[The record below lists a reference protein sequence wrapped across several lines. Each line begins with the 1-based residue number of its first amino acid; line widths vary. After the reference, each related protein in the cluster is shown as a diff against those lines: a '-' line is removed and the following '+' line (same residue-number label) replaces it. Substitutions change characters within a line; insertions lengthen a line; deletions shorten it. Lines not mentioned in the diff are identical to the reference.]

1 MDQPSQSKLNSTSN
15 MVKPLKII
23 IENSSNPNQTQNR
36 PINQQN
42 KTNQFSFEKTSDYP
56 ENKSK
61 SKLTNPDSSNSNFDR
76 KFQILNKNALKIAL
90 KDESEIFN
98 KLVNNGITGI
108 AELKFCSDYELLD
121 ISTLLGFS
129 NVEIHKLVRAIRLS

>member
-1 MDQPSQSKLNSTSN
+1 

-36 PINQQN
+36 PINQQ
-42 KTNQFSFEKTSDYP
+42 KTNHSSFEKTSDYP

-61 SKLTNPDSSNSNFDR
+61 LINPDSSNFDR

-90 KDESEIFN
+90 ENESEIFN

-108 AELKFCSDYELLD
+108 AELKLCSDYELLD

>member
-1 MDQPSQSKLNSTSN
+1 MQIEILHFFFTLFVFIFDYILFHFFQLFSTSE
-15 MVKPLKII
+15 KEHQK
-23 IENSSNPNQTQNR
+23 SSTIKNT
-36 PINQQN
+36 
-42 KTNQFSFEKTSDYP
+42 
-56 ENKSK
+56 NKSK
-61 SKLTNPDSSNSNFDR
+61 SKFTNYPDSSNSNFDR

-129 NVEIHKLVRAIRLS
+129 NVEIHTLVRAIRLS